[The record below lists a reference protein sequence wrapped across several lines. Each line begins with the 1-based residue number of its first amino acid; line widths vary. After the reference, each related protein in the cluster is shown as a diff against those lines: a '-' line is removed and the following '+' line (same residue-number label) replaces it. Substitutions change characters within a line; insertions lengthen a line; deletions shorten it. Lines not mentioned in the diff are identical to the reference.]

1 MMQKTLTDRQE
12 SDLGLTMILENEQC
26 LNLIELNHT

>member
-12 SDLGLTMILENEQC
+12 SDLRLTTILENEQC
-26 LNLIELNHT
+26 LNLIELNYT